1 MEKEWL
7 EAAKQLELV
16 LTAGVGFEHIDLV
29 KILPRR
35 SVRCLAEL
43 DKLLPTTDICIT
55 TPFWPAYLDKE
66 RLEKAKKL
74 ELSLTAGVGS
84 AHIEL
89 HAAAKKGITVAE
101 VRHQYLRS
109 CLDLLAC
116 QSCLLSTLRHDAEW
130 ACSVQ
135 CSQLSPRA
143 VTVY

>member
-1 MEKEWL
+1 M
-7 EAAKQLELV
+7 
-16 LTAGVGFEHIDLV
+16 H
-29 KILPRR
+29 
-35 SVRCLAEL
+35 CLAEL

-84 AHIEL
+84 DHIDL

-109 CLDLLAC
+109 CLSLLAC
-116 QSCLLSTLRHDAEW
+116 QSWCSAPCDTMSNRHAQYNAYSFPE
-130 ACSVQ
+130 
-135 CSQLSPRA
+135 R
-143 VTVY
+143 